1 MKKVFKVLPVLTA
14 ACASPL
20 LVLLGGCAPSCN
32 KCYREVDF
40 SLEKINNLND
50 TKQASTNI
58 EKMLLGDKSYH
69 NGNYVIVFGSEC
81 SAESNKLFGKYDGEH
96 HYEDYVNTNCMGES
110 KFAEA
115 FETIKTT
122 YYNNLDFGLQ
132 LYLDLE
138 TLDEAKQ
145 DQQDWVEGAVA
156 FDKKWDSQYVS
167 KAQQI
172 YDTREYDVKKTY
184 EKNKSFFDR
193 VRNADYIRT
202 DESAVKMRELVSYIQ
217 TLFTASVVPMA
228 ADNNLPFAMVW
239 VKGVPQKDQFKQLNG
254 STCCDDLVNIVKYI
268 SEHQNDDNK

>member
-40 SLEKINNLND
+40 SLKEINNLND

-58 EKMLLGDKSYH
+58 AKMLLGDKSYH

-81 SAESNKLFGKYDGEH
+81 SAESNKLFGEHGH
-96 HYEDYVNTNCMGES
+96 HYEDYVNTNCMGNS

-115 FETIKTT
+115 FHTIKDT

-145 DQQDWVEGAVA
+145 DQQVLCDDGAVA
-156 FDKKWDSQYVS
+156 FDKK
-167 KAQQI
+167 
-172 YDTREYDVKKTY
+172 
-184 EKNKSFFDR
+184 
-193 VRNADYIRT
+193 
-202 DESAVKMRELVSYIQ
+202 
-217 TLFTASVVPMA
+217 
-228 ADNNLPFAMVW
+228 
-239 VKGVPQKDQFKQLNG
+239 
-254 STCCDDLVNIVKYI
+254 
-268 SEHQNDDNK
+268 